1 MWIKFGTR
9 GDYRVI
15 YVILAFLVFL
25 GLRSAY
31 YSLYDL
37 NGGPEKRSKI
47 VRELDMVIRPDNV
60 SPDSIIWLQK
70 TNVTEYIG
78 GARDFEET
86 MFTDLAQGEIY
97 ELYKDNAK
105 KKGWKES
112 VNGEYFIKDTMKMN
126 FKFVDASEYESRDLG
141 IPEHLRGKTIFKIRI
156 EIK

>member
-1 MWIKFGTR
+1 MWIKVGTR

-15 YVILAFLVFL
+15 YVIVAFLVFL

-37 NGGPEKRSKI
+37 NDEPEKRSKI

-70 TNVTEYIG
+70 SNVTEYIG

-97 ELYKDNAK
+97 EVYEDNAK
-105 KKGWKES
+105 KYVGKKVLME
-112 VNGEYFIKDTMKMN
+112 NI
-126 FKFVDASEYESRDLG
+126 L
-141 IPEHLRGKTIFKIRI
+141 LRIQ
-156 EIK
+156 

>member
-1 MWIKFGTR
+1 MWLKVGTR

-15 YVILAFLVFL
+15 YVIVVVVILA
-25 GLRSAY
+25 SMQTAY
-31 YSLYDL
+31 LKLYDL
-37 NGGPEKRSKI
+37 NNGPEKRSKI

-70 TNVTEYIG
+70 SNVTEYIG

-105 KKGWKES
+105 KNGWKES

-141 IPEHLRGKTIFKIRI
+141 IPEHLRGKTIFRIRI